1 MGFGNKETLISVF
14 NDENFLNEID
24 PDKIIEIGEQV
35 TGIIY
40 AYTSITPPTAPAN
53 APGILRNIWTNI
65 VCFQII
71 PYQKDLSEEE
81 KTRRTS
87 LFNNAYKMLDS
98 IKSGDIKVLDSNGV
112 VLNAGTSP
120 FQIQGTNSLDVRP

>member
-14 NDENFLNEID
+14 NDENFLNDID
-24 PDKIIEIGEQV
+24 PDKITEIGNQV
-35 TGIIY
+35 TDVIY
-40 AYTSITPPTAPAN
+40 AYTAITPPTEPAD

-65 VCFQII
+65 VQFQII
-71 PYQKDLSEEE
+71 PYQKDLSDEE
-81 KTRRTS
+81 KARRLT
-87 LFNNAYKMLDS
+87 LFNNAMKMLEK
-98 IKSGDIKVLDSNGV
+98 IQSGEIKVLDVNGV